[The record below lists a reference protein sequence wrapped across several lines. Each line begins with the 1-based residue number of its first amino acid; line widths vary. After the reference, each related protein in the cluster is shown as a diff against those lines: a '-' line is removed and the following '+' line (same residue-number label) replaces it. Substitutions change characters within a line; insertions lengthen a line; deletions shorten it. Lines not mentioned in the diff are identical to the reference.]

1 MVKPALQ
8 TTALRRMHRL
18 LRQNR
23 VGVLGIGV
31 LLAEASVALLA
42 PTLAPHAPLD
52 QDTMWRLKPPFT
64 VSGDGRF
71 MLGTDQLGR
80 DVLSRILYGARI
92 SLLIGISAVAI
103 AAPLGVAVGLVAS
116 YYGRVVDDLIMRV
129 ADVQLAFPF
138 ILLAVTMVAVLGP
151 SLGNLIIVLG
161 IAGWVPYAR
170 LSRSEVLTLKGREF
184 IEAARS
190 LGAGDARIIT
200 RHILPNVL
208 TPVIVVGTFA
218 LANTII
224 VESTLSFLGLGV
236 QPPDPTWGGMLSDSR
251 EYVTAA
257 WWLWVFPGASILTT
271 VLAINVVGDWLRD
284 ILDPRA
290 VVTAEGS
297 APRSPNPPAA
307 AAPAAQSS
315 RGLSRS

>member
-1 MVKPALQ
+1 MRV
-8 TTALRRMHRL
+8 L
-18 LRQNR
+18 LRQHR
-23 VGVLGIGV
+23 LGFLSIGI
-31 LLAEASVALLA
+31 LLAEALVALLA

-52 QDTMWRLKPPFT
+52 QDTVLRLKPPLT
-64 VSGDGRF
+64 VAGAGRF

-116 YYGRVVDDLIMRV
+116 YYGRAVDDLMMRV
-129 ADVQLAFPF
+129 ADIQLAFPF
-138 ILLAVTMVAVLGP
+138 ILLAVTVVAVLGP
-151 SLGNLIIVLG
+151 SLGHLIIVLG
-161 IAGWVPYAR
+161 ISGWVPYAR
-170 LSRSEVLTLKGREF
+170 LSRSEVFTLKEREF

-190 LGAGDARIIT
+190 LGAGDVRIIT
-200 RHILPNVL
+200 RHLLPNVL

-224 VESTLSFLGLGV
+224 VESSLSFLGLGV

-251 EYVTAA
+251 EYVTVA
-257 WWLWVFPGASILTT
+257 WWLWVFPGAAILTT
-271 VLAINVVGDWLRD
+271 VLAINVAGDWLRD
-284 ILDPRA
+284 VLDPRA

-297 APRSPNPPAA
+297 APR
-307 AAPAAQSS
+307 
-315 RGLSRS
+315 

>member
-1 MVKPALQ
+1 MRV
-8 TTALRRMHRL
+8 L
-18 LRQNR
+18 LRQHR
-23 VGVLGIGV
+23 LGFLGIGI

-42 PTLAPHAPLD
+42 STLAPHAPLD
-52 QDTMWRLKPPFT
+52 QDTVWRLKPPLT
-64 VSGDGRF
+64 VAGAGRF

-116 YYGRVVDDLIMRV
+116 YYGRAVDDLMMRV
-129 ADVQLAFPF
+129 ADIQLAFPF
-138 ILLAVTMVAVLGP
+138 ILLAVTVVAVLGP
-151 SLGNLIIVLG
+151 SLGHLIIVLG
-161 IAGWVPYAR
+161 ISGWVPYAR
-170 LSRSEVLTLKGREF
+170 LSRSEVFTLKEREF

-190 LGAGDARIIT
+190 LGAGDLRIIT
-200 RHILPNVL
+200 RHLLPNVL

-224 VESTLSFLGLGV
+224 VESSLSFLGLGV

-251 EYVTAA
+251 EYVTVA
-257 WWLWVFPGASILTT
+257 WWLWVFPGAAILTT

-284 ILDPRA
+284 VLDPRA

-297 APRSPNPPAA
+297 APR
-307 AAPAAQSS
+307 
-315 RGLSRS
+315 